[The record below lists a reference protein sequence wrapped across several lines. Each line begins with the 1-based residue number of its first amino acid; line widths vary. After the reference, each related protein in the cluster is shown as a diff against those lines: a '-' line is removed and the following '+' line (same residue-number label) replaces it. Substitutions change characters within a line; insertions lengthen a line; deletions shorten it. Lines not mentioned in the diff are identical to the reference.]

1 MKKQNRRHIM
11 KKLLFA
17 AAFVAV
23 ACGSFAAES
32 AAAPAAPVEPAK
44 AVEKAEGAVRQRP
57 AFDRAKFEERMR
69 QRKAER
75 DAKVLEAI
83 KAAGITDE
91 AKAKELAEQIE
102 KLYARPQRPH
112 RMPGGPRVRKPGAEA
127 PAPQK

>member
-1 MKKQNRRHIM
+1 M

-17 AAFVAV
+17 AVLAA
-23 ACGSFAAES
+23 AASCSFAAEP
-32 AAAPAAPVEPAK
+32 AEAPAAPAAPAK
-44 AVEKAEGAVRQRP
+44 TVEKAERPARPRP

-75 DAKVLEAI
+75 DAKVIEAI

-102 KLYARPQRPH
+102 KIYARPQRPH
-112 RMPGGPRVRKPGAEA
+112 RMPGGPRGRKPGAEA

>member
-1 MKKQNRRHIM
+1 M

-17 AAFVAV
+17 AAFAAV
-23 ACGSFAAES
+23 ASGSFAADS
-32 AAAPAAPVEPAK
+32 AEAPAAPAETAK
-44 AVEKAEGAVRQRP
+44 IVEKAEKAVRQRP
-57 AFDRAKFEERMR
+57 AFDRSKFEERMR

-75 DAKVLEAI
+75 DAKVIEAI

-102 KLYARPQRPH
+102 KIYTRPQRPH
-112 RMPGGPRVRKPGAEA
+112 RMPGGPRGGKPGAVP